1 MAGVPG
7 RPDPGAGRMKAARG
21 RQGGARAA
29 GGGGADCRARITI
42 DRQRRW
48 TVPAMQRAVAATKQ
62 GLETSRNAATSDHAC
77 SQVLA
82 VLAPALT
89 RYAASER
96 TRRFDGQRREA
107 LDEGLHSPL

>member
-1 MAGVPG
+1 MAGVPWQ
-7 RPDPGAGRMKAARG
+7 AGPRCRQYEGGKRAARVG
-21 RQGGARAA
+21 KS
-29 GGGGADCRARITI
+29 GGGQDCRASITI
-42 DRQRRW
+42 GCQRRW
-48 TVPAMQRAVAATKQ
+48 TVPAMRRAVAATQQ

-77 SQVLA
+77 SQMLA